1 MKRIRKFESFSNHR
15 MPTKVTE
22 DEWNRK
28 WKIHGLEKLTEI
40 EKEFFRQKFRTYI
53 EYIGDS
59 LVQLEIPNIRYSNM
73 VKVDIVK
80 LKDDWYLIEETC
92 DDGDVEFYICDEW
105 DEVIGYLSN
114 IKSF

>member
-53 EYIGDS
+53 LSNS
-59 LVQLEIPNIRYSNM
+59 LVQLEIPNIRYSII
-73 VKVDIVK
+73 KI
-80 LKDDWYLIEETC
+80 KDDWYLIKKTC
-92 DDGDVEFYICDEW
+92 DDGDVEFFICDEW
-105 DEVIGYLSN
+105 DEVLGYLSN
-114 IKSF
+114 INLKIS